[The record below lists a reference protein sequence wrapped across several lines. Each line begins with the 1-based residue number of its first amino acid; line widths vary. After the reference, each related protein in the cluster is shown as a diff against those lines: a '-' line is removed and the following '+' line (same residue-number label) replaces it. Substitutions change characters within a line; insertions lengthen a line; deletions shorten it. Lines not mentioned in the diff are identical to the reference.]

1 VLFHPDGVGRG
12 DIKIYT
18 DTSYNASSPA
28 VLMSPP
34 LISSHTSGLAID
46 LNASVV
52 FYNKLYYFTTP
63 HQHGKKE
70 KPSVFLSGQFS
81 ASLKNK

>member
-1 VLFHPDGVGRG
+1 MLP
-12 DIKIYT
+12 
-18 DTSYNASSPA
+18 SPA

-63 HQHGKKE
+63 HQLG
-70 KPSVFLSGQFS
+70 
-81 ASLKNK
+81 KNKNLQFFYRDNFLLP

>member
-1 VLFHPDGVGRG
+1 
-12 DIKIYT
+12 
-18 DTSYNASSPA
+18 
-28 VLMSPP
+28 MSTP

-63 HQHGKKE
+63 NQLGKKE
-70 KPSVFLSGQFS
+70 KHSFFFCFS
-81 ASLKNK
+81 ASLKKF